1 MKTMIAAA
9 VLSVSAL
16 TLGACATGPD
26 NVAPPPSW
34 VDASASEFTGWV
46 RVRGEEFQLYET
58 EPRLLAGGATPCI
71 SGALPRNL
79 QRASGDISGQK
90 VKFFGRTRAWSERG
104 DSALID
110 LQGSDVANLCR
121 RDVVIQADRVEVL
134 R

>member
-9 VLSVSAL
+9 LSLSALVLS
-16 TLGACATGPD
+16 ACATSGT

-34 VDASASEFTGWV
+34 VDVSATEFTGWV

-71 SGALPRNL
+71 SGALPLDL

-104 DSALID
+104 ESQRID
-110 LQGSDVANLCR
+110 LQGSDVSNLCR

-134 R
+134 L

>member
-9 VLSVSAL
+9 LSLSAL
-16 TLGACATGPD
+16 ILGACAAGGA

-34 VDASASEFTGWV
+34 VDASATEFTGWV
-46 RVRGEEFQLYET
+46 RVRGEEFQLYDT
-58 EPRLLAGGATPCI
+58 EVHLRNGGATPCV
-71 SGALPRNL
+71 SGALPRNA

-90 VKFFGRTRAWSERG
+90 VRFLGRTRAWSERG

>member
-9 VLSVSAL
+9 VSLSAL
-16 TLGACATGPD
+16 TLGACATSGD

-34 VDASASEFTGWV
+34 VDVSATEFTGWV

-79 QRASGDISGQK
+79 QRASADISSQK

-104 DSALID
+104 DSAVID
-110 LQGSDVANLCR
+110 LQGSDVSNLCR

>member
-9 VLSVSAL
+9 LSLSAL
-16 TLGACATGPD
+16 TLAACATSED

-34 VDASASEFTGWV
+34 VDVSATEFTGWV

-71 SGALPRNL
+71 SGALPRDL

-104 DSALID
+104 DSQRID
-110 LQGSDVANLCR
+110 LQGSDVSNLCR
-121 RDVVIQADRVEVL
+121 RNVVIQADRVEVIQ
-134 R
+134 